1 MATRKGRAVWEGNL
15 KQGRGTMSLGTGG
28 LEVPY
33 SFGAR
38 FEDGSGSNPEE
49 LIGAAHAGCFSMA
62 LSHELGEAGFPP
74 VRVATTAKVHLEKS
88 EDGFAIPRIEL
99 ETEADVPG
107 VDDETFHR
115 IADAAKQGCPVSK
128 LLAGADITL
137 RANLLSSQGA

>member
-1 MATRKGRAVWEGNL
+1 MAIRKSTAVWKGSSRE
-15 KQGRGTMSLGTGG
+15 
-28 LEVPY
+28 
-33 SFGAR
+33 
-38 FEDGSGSNPEE
+38 GSGTLRLGSGQYEGPYTWMSRFKEGPETNPEE